1 MNNQPLQVS
10 VREVIA
16 SKNANLLRWIPEFL
30 LRWFERFVHQDEL
43 NRVLKKYHGFDGRE
57 FAVKAIEGMGC
68 TVQCNFADRIPKEGP
83 TVFVANHPMAGMD
96 ALSLFASVGKM
107 RDELHII
114 ANDVLANIPQFKG
127 YFIPV
132 NKFGKSAK
140 DSMIRV
146 DEAYASKKAMIVF
159 PSGLCSR
166 KINGEIVDL
175 EWQKSFL
182 AKAIQY
188 DYNIVPVHINGK
200 NSNRFYRIAN
210 WRKFLGIKF
219 NIEMMTL
226 ADELFKQKGQ
236 TITLT
241 FGHPIP
247 ANIFNKKRTF
257 EDAQRIK
264 KFVYQLAEQPEATFT
279 LSGS

>member
-16 SKNANLLRWIPEFL
+16 SKNASLLRWIPEFL

-43 NRVLKKYHGFDGRE
+43 NRVLRKYHGFDGRE
-57 FAVKAIEGMGC
+57 FAIKAVEEMGC
-68 TVQCNFADRIPKEGP
+68 TIKSFHTERIPKEGP
-83 TVFVANHPMAGMD
+83 VVFVANHPMAGMD
-96 ALSLFASVGKM
+96 ALCLFAEVG
-107 RDELHII
+107 RVRHELHII
-114 ANDVLANIPQFKG
+114 ANDVLASIPQFKG

-140 DSMIRV
+140 ESMVRV
-146 DEAYASKKAMIVF
+146 DEAYAEKEAMIVF
-159 PSGLCSR
+159 PSGMCSR
-166 KINGEIVDL
+166 KTNGIIMDL

-182 AKAIQY
+182 GKAIQY
-188 DYNIVPVHINGK
+188 NYNIVPVHIDGS

-210 WRKFLGIKF
+210 WRKFFKIKF

-241 FGHPIP
+241 FGHPIA
-247 ANIFNKKRTF
+247 ANLFNKRRTM
-257 EDAQRIK
+257 EEVQLIK
-264 KFVYQLAEQPEATFT
+264 DFVYQLPLDPEARFK
-279 LSGS
+279 LP